1 MQNADAE
8 SLKYTISGS
17 ISVILVMIR
26 EMLLLI
32 PVNREFWFLIL
43 VNCAQDPPPPLP
55 TLFLNFNK
63 FSKF

>member
-32 PVNREFWFLIL
+32 PVNREF
-43 VNCAQDPPPPLP
+43 
-55 TLFLNFNK
+55 
-63 FSKF
+63 